1 MNQPKPPSSGSRSS
15 ARNSQDSS
23 GTHPSGSKRPSDS
36 KRVPGSKHASGSERS
51 ARLNLRA
58 RAIVLL
64 QQVAEGQ
71 SLAQIMGPAL
81 EKTPEKDKGLLNEL
95 VLGTLRH
102 WFALDAQIQP
112 MLAKPLS
119 DSRVHIALLLGLY
132 QLLQTRIPAHAA
144 ISETVE
150 AIRQLK
156 LDKASGLVNALL
168 RRSTREMDQVVQNF
182 AQQHGMPHWLQQYLQ
197 TDWPTQWLDIAQTLR
212 QTAPLT
218 LRVNSRQESRDEY
231 LRVLQLNQIDA
242 VASPMSPD
250 GIQLQQAVPVTSL
263 MGFEQGWFSV
273 QDEHA
278 QLCAGLLGQLDG
290 KVVLDACAAPGGKT
304 AHLLE
309 KNDPALLVALD
320 HDQKRLQRVHDNLY
334 RLQLDHQPV
343 QVITADAVHWQSD
356 QSFDCILLDA
366 PCTATGVIRRH
377 PDILLLRQA
386 NDVEQTV
393 QLQAALLQQLWPQ
406 LKPGGQLLYV
416 TCSILK
422 QENEQQM
429 LNFLQQMP
437 DASSLPINLPIHGE
451 HAIAQQ
457 VGVQLLPQA
466 QGGDGFYFCLLS
478 KTASAT

>member
-1 MNQPKPPSSGSRSS
+1 MNQQKPPSSGSKR
-15 ARNSQDSS
+15 
-23 GTHPSGSKRPSDS
+23 PSGSKYQ
-36 KRVPGSKHASGSERS
+36 SGSERS

-81 EKTPEKDKGLLNEL
+81 EKTADKDKGLLNEL

-102 WFALDAQIQP
+102 WFALDTQIQP

-168 RRSTREMDQVVQNF
+168 RRSTREVDQVVASF
-182 AQQHGMPHWLQQYLQ
+182 AQQHGMPQWLQQQLKA
-197 TDWPTQWLDIAQTLR
+197 DWPTQWLDIAQTLR

-218 LRVNSRQESRDEY
+218 LRVNSRQETRDEY
-231 LRVLQLNQIDA
+231 LRVLHLNQIDA
-242 VASPMSPD
+242 VASPISPD
-250 GIQLQQAVPVTSL
+250 GIQLQQAVAVTSL
-263 MGFEQGWFSV
+263 VGFEQGWFSV

-320 HDQKRLQRVHDNLY
+320 HDKKRLQRVHDNLY

-343 QVITADAVHWQSD
+343 QVITADAAHWQSD
-356 QSFDCILLDA
+356 QPFDCILLDA

-386 NDVEQTV
+386 SDVEQTV
-393 QLQAALLQQLWPQ
+393 QLQAALLKQLWTQ

-422 QENEQQM
+422 QENEQQI
-429 LNFLQQMP
+429 LNFLQHTA
-437 DASSLPINLPIHGE
+437 DASSLPIQLPTPLE
-451 HAIAQQ
+451 HAIAQE

-466 QGGDGFYFCLLS
+466 QGGDGFYFCLL
-478 KTASAT
+478 KKAATTAPA